1 MRRYLQKHV
10 RRPSLASW
18 SRPFSAAAPTEGLP
32 SSADVVVIGGGSI
45 GASTLYHLS
54 QMGVDAV
61 LVEKDQLTA
70 GTTWHSAGLL
80 WRLRPSDIDI
90 QLINHT
96 RHLAKTLEAETG
108 VSTGWVENGGLFIAA
123 NAERL
128 SEYQRL
134 ATLGKY
140 FGIHAEVLSPADT
153 KALYPL
159 MNVSDLKGTL
169 YSPGDGTIDPSS
181 WVAAL
186 AKGAKLH
193 GAKIFEKTPVEAIL
207 TEAAGKDETQVVGV
221 QLGGGHVIRTKRVVN
236 AAGVWSNYIAKM
248 VGKDIPLCAMH
259 HAYVVTERIEGIQ
272 NMPNVRDHD
281 ASVYLKL
288 QGDVL
293 QVGGYEPNPIFW
305 ENVQNDFAFSLFDL
319 DWDVFSTHINGAVNR
334 VPIIEATGVRST
346 VCGPESFT
354 PDHKALLGE
363 MPGVRGF
370 FLGCGF
376 NSAGIMLAGG
386 AGQQLAH
393 WVTAGRPTIDM
404 FSYDIQRYHLS
415 MLGHQRWNR
424 ERSHEAYAKNYSIV
438 FPHDEPLG
446 GRNVRLTPFHAKL
459 KAANCVFQTR
469 HGYERPGY
477 FADVRSQGDV
487 AVKPYTYYGNYN
499 HTPHAD
505 DPYLRAIEADNTFG
519 WPGSHEIVGAEARA
533 CRETVVLFDQSYFGK
548 FVLSGD
554 DAPAA
559 IEYICTNKM
568 KGPGATVYTLMCN
581 AAGGTE
587 CDLTVSQ
594 VDDTTFYITA
604 GGASATHDFAW
615 IASLLRRF
623 PKTSLADFTDDF
635 GVLSVQ
641 GPLSRPLLEK
651 LTGADL
657 SNDAFPFS
665 THRLVTMA
673 GYTFRMLRLTFVGEL
688 GYELHIPKD
697 ACEAVYDALWT
708 TGEALGIRNAGYL
721 AMDALSVEKGYKH
734 WHEDLRSDDT
744 PVEAGMLFTCK
755 LDKDFSGRD
764 VLAKQKANGVSKKLI
779 CLTPNEHIPLKGNE
793 AIWRDGTCV
802 GFVRRCAFGHSVGK
816 SVGYGY
822 IQHPDGAVVTPK
834 FVKDGVYE
842 IETLNERRVPA
853 TLHTKCV
860 FDPTNAR
867 VQGEY

>member
-1 MRRYLQKHV
+1 MRRYLTKHV
-10 RRPSLASW
+10 KRPSLA
-18 SRPFSAAAPTEGLP
+18 RAFSSSEGLP
-32 SSADVVVIGGGSI
+32 ASADVVVIGGGSI

-54 QMGVDAV
+54 EMGVDAV
-61 LVEKDQLTA
+61 LLEKDQMTA

-90 QLINHT
+90 QLIRHT
-96 RHLAKTLEAETG
+96 RDLAKRLEAETG

-123 NAERL
+123 NNERL

-140 FGIHAEVLSPADT
+140 FDIPAHVLSPAET
-153 KALYPL
+153 KDLYPL

-186 AKGAKLH
+186 TKGAKLH
-193 GAKIFEKTPVEAIL
+193 GGRVFEHTPVADIL
-207 TEAAGKDETQVVGV
+207 TESAGKDTQQVIGV
-221 QLGGGHVIRTKRVVN
+221 QVAGGHVIRTRRVVN
-236 AAGVWSNYIAKM
+236 AAGVWSNYVAKM
-248 VGKDIPLCAMH
+248 VKKDIPLCAMH

-272 NMPNVRDHD
+272 SMPNVRDHD

-293 QVGGYEPNPIFW
+293 QVGGYEQNPIFW
-305 ENVQNDFAFSLFDL
+305 DKVENEFAFSLFDL
-319 DWDVFSTHINGAVNR
+319 DWDVFSTHIAGAVNR

-363 MPGVRGF
+363 LPGVRGF

-386 AGQQLAH
+386 CGQQLAQ
-393 WVTAGRPTIDM
+393 WVAHGRPSLDM
-404 FSYDIQRYHLS
+404 FSYDIHRFHPS
-415 MLGHQRWNR
+415 MLGHERWNR

-438 FPHDEPLG
+438 FPHDEPLA
-446 GRNVRLTPFHAKL
+446 GRNVRLTPFHARL

-469 HGYERPGY
+469 HGFERPGY
-477 FADVRSQGDV
+477 FAASSQGDV
-487 AVKPYTYYGNYN
+487 AVNPYTYYGNYG
-499 HTPHAD
+499 HLPHAD
-505 DPYLRAIEADNTFG
+505 DPYLRAIEGDNTFQ
-519 WPGSHEIVGAEARA
+519 WPASHSTVGEEAAA
-533 CRETVVLFDQSYFGK
+533 CRTAVALFDQSYFGK
-548 FVLSGD
+548 FILSGP

-559 IEYICTNKM
+559 IEWICTNKM
-568 KGPGATVYTLMCN
+568 KGPGTTVYTLMCN

-594 VDDTTFYITA
+594 LDATTFYITA
-604 GGASATHDFAW
+604 GGASATHDWAW
-615 IASLLRRF
+615 ISSHLAKF
-623 PKTSLADFTDDF
+623 PNTTLVDRTEDF

-641 GPLSRPLLEK
+641 GPKSRELLSQ
-651 LTGADL
+651 LTTADL
-657 SNDAFPFS
+657 SDAALPFS
-665 THRLVTMA
+665 SHAEVTI
-673 GYTFRMLRLTFVGEL
+673 GGHTVRVLRLTFVGEL
-688 GYELHIPKD
+688 GYELHVPTA
-697 ACEAVYDALWT
+697 ACEAVYDLVWAA
-708 TGEALGIRNAGYL
+708 GKALGARNAGYL

-755 LDKDFSGRD
+755 LEKEFSGKG
-764 VLAKQKANGVSKKLI
+764 VIVAQKAAGVTKKLI
-779 CLTPNEHIPLKGNE
+779 CLTPDEHIPLKGNE
-793 AIWRDGTCV
+793 AIWRNGAVV
-802 GFVRRCAFGHSVGK
+802 GFVRRCAYGHTVGR

-822 IQHPDGAVVTPK
+822 IVHPDGGVVTPK
-834 FVKDGVYE
+834 FVKDGTYE

-867 VQGEY
+867 VQGQYA